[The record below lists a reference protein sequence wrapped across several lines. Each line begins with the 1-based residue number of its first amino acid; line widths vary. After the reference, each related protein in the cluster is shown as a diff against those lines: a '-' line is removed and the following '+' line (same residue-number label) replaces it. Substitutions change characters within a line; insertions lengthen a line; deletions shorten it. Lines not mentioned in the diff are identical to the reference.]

1 MGIEWAQPQSIQ
13 IQHQAGSIQSPNPH
27 NKNFQTQAA
36 AAHVTTLPPHALT
49 DDDRLAL
56 YAWYKIAAGESGGG
70 GIIGPSSA
78 R

>member
-1 MGIEWAQPQSIQ
+1 MGPAPVHPNTISSRVNLIPKPPQQ
-13 IQHQAGSIQSPNPH
+13 
-27 NKNFQTQAA
+27 KFQTQAA

-56 YAWYKIAAGESGGG
+56 YAWYKIAAGGGT
-70 GIIGPSSA
+70 IGPSSA